1 MKKFYN
7 FSQWIRKRQ
16 VILKRDNYLC
26 RECSRYGKSTL
37 ANIVHHIIPL
47 EEREDLA
54 LDNRNLVS
62 LCERCHE
69 RMHNKFNNKLS
80 KLGLEW
86 RERIER
92 KYPDMVS

>member
-1 MKKFYN
+1 MCK
-7 FSQWIRKRQ
+7 
-16 VILKRDNYLC
+16 
-26 RECSRYGKSTL
+26 ECSRYGKSTL

-47 EEREDLA
+47 EERTDLA

-69 RMHNKFNNKLS
+69 RMHNKFNNELS

-86 RERIER
+86 RERLER
-92 KYPDMVS
+92 KYPDMVA